1 MRGFSDT
8 GRGAGAPADRDSEL
22 GCLPMSCAV
31 GFGLPGMNSDE
42 EQIMTTTAAVAMSAQ
57 QRTLL
62 RVLTIATFVVILNE
76 TIMINAIPLLMGEL
90 HISARSAQWL
100 SSGFMLTMAVVIPVT
115 GWFLQRVT
123 TRAEFAT
130 AMGLFCGGTLIAG
143 LAPAFPVLVS
153 ARVIQASGTA
163 VMLPLLMTTLLNVV
177 PTAQRGRVMG
187 NVTLTISVAPALG
200 PALSGV
206 ILQFLPWR
214 WLFFLVLP
222 VAALLALGGL
232 RVMRNTGEPQPGR
245 LDLPSVLLT
254 AVGFGGLVY
263 GLSQFGPGA
272 AQAAV
277 PPWLLLAV
285 GAVGLIVFV
294 ARQLRLQRTATPLLD
309 LRTLTHGGY
318 VNALA
323 IMALGFMSLMGAM
336 ILLPMYLQ
344 HVRGLST
351 LATGLLLMPGGLA
364 MGLLGPPVG
373 RRYDRLGA
381 RPLVVPGSV
390 GLVVALALMGVAA
403 ASGGPAWLFLP
414 QHMLLMVSLAF
425 VFTPVFT
432 AGLAFLP
439 QSLYSHGSAMLGTLQ
454 QVAAAAGT
462 ALVVTVM
469 TTRAAQLTGQGAGQD
484 TAMSGGVQAALSVAA
499 VIAAVALGL
508 SFRQRTPSQEAGG
521 AGESGDSMD
530 EFERDL
536 TREPSCTQA

>member
-1 MRGFSDT
+1 
-8 GRGAGAPADRDSEL
+8 
-22 GCLPMSCAV
+22 
-31 GFGLPGMNSDE
+31 
-42 EQIMTTTAAVAMSAQ
+42 MTETATAEISTQ

-62 RVLTIATFVVILNE
+62 RVLTVATFVVILNE
-76 TIMINAIPLLMGEL
+76 TIMINAIPLLMDEL
-90 HISARSAQWL
+90 DVSARSAQWL

-115 GWFLQRVT
+115 GWFLQQVT
-123 TRAEFAT
+123 TRAAFAT
-130 AMGLFCGGTLIAG
+130 AMALFCGGTLLAG
-143 LAPAFPVLVS
+143 LAPAFPLLVT
-153 ARVIQASGTA
+153 ARVIQAAGTA
-163 VMLPLLMTTLLNVV
+163 VMLPLLMTTLLHVV
-177 PTAQRGRVMG
+177 PPAQRGRVMG

-206 ILQFLPWR
+206 ILQFLGWR
-214 WLFFLVLP
+214 WLFLLVLP
-222 VAALLALGGL
+222 VAALLAVGGL
-232 RVMRNTGEPQPGR
+232 RMIRNTGETQRGS

-263 GLSQFGPGA
+263 GLSQFGGDA

-277 PPWLLLAV
+277 SPWLLVGV
-285 GAVGLIVFV
+285 GAVGLAIFV

-309 LRTLTHGGY
+309 LRTLTHRGY

-323 IMALGFMSLMGAM
+323 IMALGFMALMGAM

-344 HVRGLST
+344 QVRGLST

-364 MGLLGPPVG
+364 MGLLGPQVG
-373 RRYDRLGA
+373 RMYDRLGA

-390 GLVVALALMGVAA
+390 GLVVALTLMALTTAL
-403 ASGGPAWLFLP
+403 GPAWLFLP
-414 QHMLLMVSLAF
+414 LHVLLSVSLAF

-469 TTRAAQLTGQGAGQD
+469 ATRAAQLAEQGVTPGA
-484 TAMSGGVQAALSVAA
+484 AMSGGVQVALAASAL
-499 VIAAVALGL
+499 IAAVTLAL
-508 SFRQRTPSQEAGG
+508 SFRQETPTPDAGSAQTPEDAMGRFEREFADGPSGPPAAADPLAGGGRPGSG
-521 AGESGDSMD
+521 AGE
-530 EFERDL
+530 
-536 TREPSCTQA
+536 PSCACS

>member
-1 MRGFSDT
+1 
-8 GRGAGAPADRDSEL
+8 
-22 GCLPMSCAV
+22 
-31 GFGLPGMNSDE
+31 
-42 EQIMTTTAAVAMSAQ
+42 
-57 QRTLL
+57 
-62 RVLTIATFVVILNE
+62 
-76 TIMINAIPLLMGEL
+76 
-90 HISARSAQWL
+90 
-100 SSGFMLTMAVVIPVT
+100 
-115 GWFLQRVT
+115 
-123 TRAEFAT
+123 
-130 AMGLFCGGTLIAG
+130 
-143 LAPAFPVLVS
+143 
-153 ARVIQASGTA
+153 
-163 VMLPLLMTTLLNVV
+163 MLPLLMTTLLNVV

-232 RVMRNTGEPQPGR
+232 RVMHNTGVPRPGR

-254 AVGFGGLVY
+254 ALGFGGLVY

-285 GAVGLIVFV
+285 GGVGLIAFV
-294 ARQLRLQRTATPLLD
+294 VRQLRLQRTATPLLD

-323 IMALGFMSLMGAM
+323 IMALSFMSLMGAM

-403 ASGGPAWLFLP
+403 ATSGPAWLFLP
-414 QHMLLMVSLAF
+414 LHMLLSVSLAF

-469 TTRAAQLTGQGAGQD
+469 TTRAAQLAGQGAGQEA
-484 TAMSGGVQAALSVAA
+484 AMSGGVQAALTVAA
-499 VIAAVALGL
+499 VIAAVAVGL
-508 SFRQRTPSQEAGG
+508 SFRQRTPSQEAGDPVG
-521 AGESGDSMD
+521 SGDAMD

-536 TREPSCTQA
+536 TPEPSCAQT

>member
-1 MRGFSDT
+1 
-8 GRGAGAPADRDSEL
+8 
-22 GCLPMSCAV
+22 
-31 GFGLPGMNSDE
+31 
-42 EQIMTTTAAVAMSAQ
+42 MTQTATAAMSAQ
-57 QRTLL
+57 HRTLL
-62 RVLTIATFVVILNE
+62 RALTMATFVVILNE

-90 HISARSAQWL
+90 HVSARSAQWL

-123 TRAEFAT
+123 TRAAFAT
-130 AMGLFCGGTLIAG
+130 AMALFCSGTLLAG
-143 LAPAFPVLVS
+143 LAPAFPVLVV
-153 ARVIQASGTA
+153 ARVIQAAGTA

-214 WLFFLVLP
+214 WLFLLVLP

-232 RVMRNTGEPQPGR
+232 RVMRNTGEPQPGT

-254 AVGFGGLVY
+254 VIGFGGLVY
-263 GLSQFGPGA
+263 GLSQFGPDA
-272 AQAAV
+272 AHAAV
-277 PPWLLLAV
+277 SPWLVLGV
-285 GAVGLIVFV
+285 GAVGLMMFV
-294 ARQLRLQRTATPLLD
+294 ARQLRLQRTSTPLLD

-323 IMALGFMSLMGAM
+323 IMALGFMALMGAM

-344 HVRGLST
+344 QVRGLST

-381 RPLVVPGSV
+381 RPLVVPGTV
-390 GLVVALALMGVAA
+390 GLVVALALMGLVAA
-403 ASGGPAWLFLP
+403 TSGPAWVFLP
-414 QHMLLMVSLAF
+414 LHMLLSVSLAL

-454 QVAAAAGT
+454 QVAAAGGT

-469 TTRAAQLTGQGAGQD
+469 ATRAAQLAGQGAGQD
-484 TAMSGGVQAALSVAA
+484 AAMSGGVQAALAVAA
-499 VIAAVALGL
+499 VIAAAALAL
-508 SFRQRTPSQEAGG
+508 SFRQRTPAQEA
-521 AGESGDSMD
+521 ASPGESDDPMD
-530 EFERDL
+530 EFERDVAC
-536 TREPSCTQA
+536 EPSGA

>member
-1 MRGFSDT
+1 MTPST
-8 GRGAGAPADRDSEL
+8 
-22 GCLPMSCAV
+22 V
-31 GFGLPGMNSDE
+31 GE
-42 EQIMTTTAAVAMSAQ
+42 ISAQ
-57 QRTLL
+57 HRTLL
-62 RVLTIATFVVILNE
+62 RVLTVATFVVILNE

-90 HISARSAQWL
+90 DVSARSAQWL
-100 SSGFMLTMAVVIPVT
+100 SAGFMLTMAVVIPVT

-123 TRAEFAT
+123 TRAAFAT
-130 AMGLFCGGTLIAG
+130 AMSLFCTGTLLAG
-143 LAPAFPVLVS
+143 LAPAFGVLLT
-153 ARVIQASGTA
+153 ARVIQAAGTA
-163 VMLPLLMTTLLNVV
+163 VMLPLLMTTLLTVV
-177 PTAQRGRVMG
+177 PLSKRGRVMG

-222 VAALLALGGL
+222 VAAALAVGGL
-232 RVMRNTGEPQPGR
+232 RIVRNVNEPQPGT

-263 GLSQFGPGA
+263 GLSQFGTDA
-272 AQAAV
+272 AQGAV
-277 PPWLLLAV
+277 SPWLLVGV
-285 GAVGLIVFV
+285 GAVGLVVFV

-323 IMALGFMSLMGAM
+323 IMALGFMALMGAM
-336 ILLPMYLQ
+336 ILLPLYLQ
-344 HVRGLST
+344 QVRGLST
-351 LATGLLLMPGGLA
+351 LATGMLLMPGGLA

-373 RRYDRLGA
+373 RMYDRYGA

-390 GLVVALALMGVAA
+390 GLVVALALMALAA
-403 ASGGPAWLFLP
+403 ASGAAWLFLP
-414 QHMLLMVSLAF
+414 LHVLLSVSLAC

-439 QSLYSHGSAMLGTLQ
+439 PSLYSHGSAMLGTLQ

-462 ALVVTVM
+462 ALVVTIM
-469 TTRAAQLTGQGAGQD
+469 ATRAAQLAEQGAEPD
-484 TAMSGGVQAALSVAA
+484 AAMGGGVQVALAAGA
-499 VIAAVALGL
+499 VIALVALGL
-508 SFRQRTPSQEAGG
+508 AFRQPTPQPETGDPT
-521 AGESGDSMD
+521 AGEPQAGDPLA

-536 TREPSCTQA
+536 AGDRVTDDPSCAQT

>member
-1 MRGFSDT
+1 VDSDKGKT
-8 GRGAGAPADRDSEL
+8 
-22 GCLPMSCAV
+22 
-31 GFGLPGMNSDE
+31 
-42 EQIMTTTAAVAMSAQ
+42 MTPTAAATMSTE
-57 QRTLL
+57 QRILL
-62 RVLTIATFVVILNE
+62 RVLTMATFVVILNE

-90 HISARSAQWL
+90 HVTARSAQWL

-123 TRAEFAT
+123 TRAAFAT
-130 AMGLFCGGTLIAG
+130 AMALFCGGTLLAG
-143 LAPAFPVLVS
+143 LAPDFPVLVA
-153 ARVIQASGTA
+153 ARVVQAAGTA
-163 VMLPLLMTTLLNVV
+163 VMLPLLMTTLLHVV

-232 RVMRNTGEPQPGR
+232 RVLRNTGEPQPGT

-263 GLSQFGPGA
+263 GLSQFGPAA

-277 PPWLLLAV
+277 PPWLVLGV
-285 GAVGLIVFV
+285 GAVGLVVFV

-309 LRTLTHGGY
+309 LRTLTHSGY
-318 VNALA
+318 VNALV
-323 IMALGFMSLMGAM
+323 IMALCFMALLGAM

-344 HVRGLST
+344 QVRGLST
-351 LATGLLLMPGGLA
+351 LATGLVLMPGGLA

-381 RPLVVPGSV
+381 RPLVVPGTV
-390 GLVVALALMGVAA
+390 GLVVALVLMALAA
-403 ASGGPAWLFLP
+403 AAVGPAWLFLP
-414 QHMLLMVSLAF
+414 LHMLLSVSLAF

-462 ALVVTVM
+462 ALMVTVM
-469 TTRAAQLTGQGAGQD
+469 ATRAAQLAGQGTAPD
-484 TAMSGGVQAALSVAA
+484 AAMSGGVQAALAVAA
-499 VIAAVALGL
+499 VIAAVAVGL
-508 SFRQRTPSQEAGG
+508 AFRQQTPPQEAGG
-521 AGESGDSMD
+521 PGGPGEPMD
-530 EFERDL
+530 EFEHDL
-536 TREPSCTQA
+536 TGEPTCAQG

>member
-1 MRGFSDT
+1 
-8 GRGAGAPADRDSEL
+8 
-22 GCLPMSCAV
+22 
-31 GFGLPGMNSDE
+31 
-42 EQIMTTTAAVAMSAQ
+42 MTQTAAVTMSAQ

-62 RVLTIATFVVILNE
+62 RVLTVATFVVILNE

-90 HISARSAQWL
+90 RISARSAQWL

-123 TRAEFAT
+123 TRAAFAT
-130 AMGLFCGGTLIAG
+130 AMALFCGGTLVAG
-143 LAPAFPVLVS
+143 LAPAFPTLVA
-153 ARVIQASGTA
+153 ARVIQAAGTA

-177 PTAQRGRVMG
+177 PPAQRGRVMG

-222 VAALLALGGL
+222 VAAALALGGL
-232 RVMRNTGEPQPGR
+232 RVMRSTGQPQASR

-263 GLSQFGPGA
+263 GLSQLGPA
-272 AQAAV
+272 TPHAAV
-277 PPWLLLAV
+277 SPWTVLAV
-285 GAVGLIVFV
+285 GAFGLVVFV
-294 ARQLRLQRTATPLLD
+294 ARQLWLQRTATPLLD

-323 IMALGFMSLMGAM
+323 IMALGFMALMGAM

-344 HVRGLST
+344 QVRGLST

-381 RPLVVPGSV
+381 RPLVVPGTV
-390 GLVVALALMGVAA
+390 GLVAALTLMGLAA
-403 ASGGPAWLFLP
+403 AAGGPAWWFLP
-414 QHMLLMVSLAF
+414 LHMLLSVSLAL
-425 VFTPVFT
+425 VFTPVFA

-462 ALVVTVM
+462 ALMVTVM
-469 TTRAAQLTGQGAGQD
+469 STRAAQLAGQGDAQD
-484 TAMSGGVQAALSVAA
+484 VAMSGGVQAALAVAA
-499 VIAAVALGL
+499 VIAAAALGL
-508 SFRQRTPSQEAGG
+508 SFRQQTPTQEAGG
-521 AGESGDSMD
+521 PVASDASDTPME

-536 TREPSCTQA
+536 AGQDGSSRTTQRNPRCPVEVSTDCGCRADGL

>member
-1 MRGFSDT
+1 LGWVY
-8 GRGAGAPADRDSEL
+8 PAVR
-22 GCLPMSCAV
+22 
-31 GFGLPGMNSDE
+31 SDE
-42 EQIMTTTAAVAMSAQ
+42 EQTMTETTTAAMSTE

-62 RVLTIATFVVILNE
+62 RVLTVATFVVILNE

-90 HISARSAQWL
+90 HVSARAAQWL

-123 TRAEFAT
+123 TRAAFAT
-130 AMGLFCGGTLIAG
+130 AMALFCAGTLLAG
-143 LAPAFPVLVS
+143 LAPAFPVLVV
-153 ARVIQASGTA
+153 ARVIQAAGTA

-177 PTAQRGRVMG
+177 PPAQRGRVMG

-214 WLFFLVLP
+214 WLFLLVLP
-222 VAALLALGGL
+222 VAASLAIGGL
-232 RVMRNTGEPQPGR
+232 RVMRNSGEPQPGT

-254 AVGFGGLVY
+254 AVGFGGVVY
-263 GLSQFGPGA
+263 GLSQFGHGS

-277 PPWLLLAV
+277 SPWLVV
-285 GAVGLIVFV
+285 GVGMVALVAFV

-309 LRTLTHGGY
+309 LRTLSHGGY

-323 IMALGFMSLMGAM
+323 IMALGFMALMGAM
-336 ILLPMYLQ
+336 ILLPLYLQ
-344 HVRGLST
+344 QVRGLST

-373 RRYDRLGA
+373 RMYDRLGA

-390 GLVVALALMGVAA
+390 GLVAALALMAVAA
-403 ASGGPAWLFLP
+403 GGAPAWLFLP
-414 QHMLLMVSLAF
+414 LHMLLSVSLAF

-432 AGLAFLP
+432 AGLGLLP
-439 QSLYSHGSAMLGTLQ
+439 RSLYSHGSAMLGTLQ

-462 ALVVTVM
+462 ALVVTVLS
-469 TTRAAQLTGQGAGQD
+469 TRAAQLAGQGAGHGA
-484 TAMSGGVQAALSVAA
+484 AMSGGVQAALAVGMVVAA
-499 VIAAVALGL
+499 VAFGL
-508 SFRQRTPSQEAGG
+508 SFRQQTPPREPVDPGG
-521 AGESGDSMD
+521 SGDPMAD
-530 EFERDL
+530 FERDL
-536 TREPSCTQA
+536 AGEQPDGFSTDARGLVACGDGHEPDSGEPTCLQP